1 MTPVERDISFSLVV
15 AVVVVVVV
23 VVVYGLVYSRE

>member
-23 VVVYGLVYSRE
+23 YGLVYSRE